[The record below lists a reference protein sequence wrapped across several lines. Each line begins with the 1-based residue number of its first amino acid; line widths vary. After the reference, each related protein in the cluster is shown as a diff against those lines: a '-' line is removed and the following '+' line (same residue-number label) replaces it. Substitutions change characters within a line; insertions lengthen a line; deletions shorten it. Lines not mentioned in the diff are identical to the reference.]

1 MFPCSPNEIRS
12 PSDEIEQACQMLD
25 FFFAERGPL
34 LPLVIA
40 NLMKKDT
47 IVIFG
52 GSVKNIFCNKATKGS
67 FFDIIMIFFEKLMCL
82 LSKSI
87 IVYSKSLIKEW
98 GLEKYKNKITVSYE
112 HFLDL
117 ANFKVMSE
125 YNCRRKI
132 IGYAGRLSIEKG
144 VLNYLEAIKLIPE
157 CVFVIIGD
165 GNLRS
170 EIRTYI
176 DENRM
181 GEKVKLS
188 GWVPHDK
195 LPDYLNELKL
205 LILPSYTEGLPNI
218 LLEAMACG
226 TPVLATKV
234 GAIPD
239 VIIDGETGFLLE
251 NNSPECIAETVL
263 NIFNM
268 PADKLEKVSENAR
281 TLVKKNFTFEAA
293 VKRWSKVFAAF

>member
-1 MFPCSPNEIRS
+1 
-12 PSDEIEQACQMLD
+12 MLD

-165 GNLRS
+165 GPA
-170 EIRTYI
+170 I
-176 DENRM
+176 DIIN
-181 GEKVKLS
+181 
-188 GWVPHDK
+188 
-195 LPDYLNELKL
+195 YLV
-205 LILPSYTEGLPNI
+205 TEGAFVSASDPAL
-218 LLEAMACG
+218 
-226 TPVLATKV
+226 
-234 GAIPD
+234 
-239 VIIDGETGFLLE
+239 VI
-251 NNSPECIAETVL
+251 NSHRV
-263 NIFNM
+263 
-268 PADKLEKVSENAR
+268 
-281 TLVKKNFTFEAA
+281 
-293 VKRWSKVFAAF
+293 